1 MASRKQ
7 VYRGKTLEEL
17 QALSLEEFTKLV
29 PSHQRR
35 TLKRLSVKIK
45 RFLEALKKKRSKP
58 VKTHVREMVIL
69 PQMIGLEFLVY
80 NGKEWVKVVPAINML
95 GQRLGDF
102 SITTKLVKH
111 SGPGIGATRG
121 SKAVEL
127 K

>member
-1 MASRKQ
+1 MARKQ
-7 VYRGKTLEEL
+7 TYRGKTIEEL
-17 QALSLEEFTKLV
+17 QVLSLEEFIKLV

-35 TLKRLSVKIK
+35 TLKHMSTKIK
-45 RFLEALKKKRSKP
+45 KFLEALKKKKNKP
-58 VKTHVREMVIL
+58 VKTHVREMVIV
-69 PQMIGLEFLVY
+69 PQMVGLEFLVY
-80 NGKEWVKVVPAINML
+80 NGKEWVKVIPGINML
-95 GQRLGDF
+95 GQRLGSF